1 MKWMYI
7 GSAIVGGLIPG
18 IYLFSRFR
26 VNSALDLGD
35 IALLSFGLGLA
46 AAPLFFCLAVLTV
59 RLLQLSLGLVRA
71 SRRNLPGSWVRP
83 KI

>member
-1 MKWMYI
+1 MKWLYVV
-7 GSAIVGGLIPG
+7 SAIVGGLIPG

-35 IALLSFGLGLA
+35 IALLGFGLGLV
-46 AAPLFFCLAVLTV
+46 AAPLFFCLAVLMV
-59 RLLQLSLGLVRA
+59 RLLHLSLGLVRA
-71 SRRNLPGSWVRP
+71 SRRNPRRSWVGP